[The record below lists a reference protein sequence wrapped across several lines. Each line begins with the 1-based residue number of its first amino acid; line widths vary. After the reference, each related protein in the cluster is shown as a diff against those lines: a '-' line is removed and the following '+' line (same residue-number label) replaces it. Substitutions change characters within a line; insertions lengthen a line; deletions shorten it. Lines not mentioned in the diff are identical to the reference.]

1 MDVYMLVVA
10 DEIEEVKAEV
20 VETVSQA
27 LDDEK
32 LRGELINE
40 CSSDAPDEWRIGIQ
54 VSLNKKKFLQEPLNF
69 LNSVA
74 KQHKIDFVVGFIEN
88 GEAEDICYFGHHEG
102 KPDLFEVGTYL
113 GLK

>member
-1 MDVYMLVVA
+1 MDVYMLAVA
-10 DEIEEVKAEV
+10 DEIEEVKTEV
-20 VETVSQA
+20 IEAISLA
-27 LDDEK
+27 LKDEK
-32 LRGELINE
+32 LRGELISE
-40 CSSDAPDEWRIGIQ
+40 CSSEEPEEWRIGIQ
-54 VSLNKKKFLQEPLNF
+54 VSLSKKKFLQEPLNF

-88 GEAEDICYFGHHEG
+88 GEAEDVCFFGHNEG